1 MTNLDVF
8 ESKIECNNW
17 LKELSEIETL
27 LIMDMLEEVRE
38 IGYNEGQKDAHSS
51 FSDVC
56 EQFGFK

>member
-8 ESKIECNNW
+8 ESKRECNNW
-17 LKELSEIETL
+17 LKELSEIQTL
-27 LIMDMLEEVRE
+27 LVMDMLDEVRE